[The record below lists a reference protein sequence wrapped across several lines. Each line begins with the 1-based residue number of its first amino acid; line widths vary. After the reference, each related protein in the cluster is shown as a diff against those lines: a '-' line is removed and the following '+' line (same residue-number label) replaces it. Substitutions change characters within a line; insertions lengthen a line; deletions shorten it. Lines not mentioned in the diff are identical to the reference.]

1 MSTSGKIPGIVSKF
15 VFLLRKLALSV
26 TFRSFLTCHSGWIHA
41 LSTLSKLYIREQC
54 VCWTLWHLPFGRNS
68 LLFTKWAFAWTY
80 RLMSWKITLWNQVT
94 DHCFKTIYN
103 NLCYTT
109 FSGILPKAK
118 TPSTKRSRGRVTGT
132 FSKEQTLTRVRSP
145 NLALT
150 KANFASKRRTNRT
163 KR

>member
-15 VFLLRKLALSV
+15 VFLLRILALSL

-80 RLMSWKITLWNQVT
+80 RLMSWKITFLNQVS

-118 TPSTKRSRGRVTGT
+118 TESSLQLPQLLPLKGRGDGSRAHFQKNKRWPDCV
-132 FSKEQTLTRVRSP
+132 P
-145 NLALT
+145 PI
-150 KANFASKRRTNRT
+150 
-163 KR
+163 